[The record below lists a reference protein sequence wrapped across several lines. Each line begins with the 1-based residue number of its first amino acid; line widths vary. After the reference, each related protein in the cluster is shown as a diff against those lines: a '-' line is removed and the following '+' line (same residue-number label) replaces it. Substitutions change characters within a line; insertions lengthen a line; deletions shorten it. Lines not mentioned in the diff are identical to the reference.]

1 MSAGAAGS
9 SARRSIRRHLV
20 AGGALVILLIGGI
33 GGWASTTQISGAI
46 ITPGQLVV
54 ESDVKTVQH
63 PTGGVVAEINVDDDD
78 HVEAGELLVRLDET
92 QDRAKLAII
101 DKSLDELTARQARL
115 EAERDAADK
124 VTFPN
129 DLTSRSD
136 DPSVAELIN
145 GEQRLFAIRL
155 TAREGKKAQLREQ
168 IAQLEEEVRGLDAQE
183 DAKRKEIDWANQE
196 LEGVRSLWQKKLVQF
211 SRVTELER
219 DVARLEGESGV
230 LIASTAQTKSHIS
243 EIEMQILQVDQD
255 LATEVATQLSD
266 IRAKRSELGENRIAV
281 NDELMRT
288 DIRAPYSGRV
298 HQLAVHTVGGVIK
311 AGDPIMLIVPDN
323 DSLIVEV
330 HVRPQDIEQLSV
342 GQTASLQFT
351 SFNRRTT
358 PELFG
363 TLIRIAPDIS
373 TDQRTGASFYTARIG
388 VKPDEF
394 AKLGK
399 DADLVPGM
407 PVEAFIQ
414 TKERTVLSYFVR
426 PLYDSM
432 QKVFRES

>member
-1 MSAGAAGS
+1 
-9 SARRSIRRHLV
+9 
-20 AGGALVILLIGGI
+20 
-33 GGWASTTQISGAI
+33 
-46 ITPGQLVV
+46 
-54 ESDVKTVQH
+54 
-63 PTGGVVAEINVDDDD
+63 
-78 HVEAGELLVRLDET
+78 
-92 QDRAKLAII
+92 
-101 DKSLDELTARQARL
+101 
-115 EAERDAADK
+115 
-124 VTFPN
+124 
-129 DLTSRSD
+129 
-136 DPSVAELIN
+136 
-145 GEQRLFAIRL
+145 
-155 TAREGKKAQLREQ
+155 
-168 IAQLEEEVRGLDAQE
+168 
-183 DAKRKEIDWANQE
+183 
-196 LEGVRSLWQKKLVQF
+196 
-211 SRVTELER
+211 VTELER

-255 LATEVATQLSD
+255 LATEVATQLAD